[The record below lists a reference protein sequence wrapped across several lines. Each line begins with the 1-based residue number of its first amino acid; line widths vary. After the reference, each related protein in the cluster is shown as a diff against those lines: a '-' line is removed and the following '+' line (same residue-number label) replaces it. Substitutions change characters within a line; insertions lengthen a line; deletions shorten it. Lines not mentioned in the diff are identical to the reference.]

1 MTIKNLNDSIS
12 GGMISNCAVTDRRKM
27 VVHKNIFGHGLFA
40 ASTKKNQKLATC
52 NFRSQNGKLL
62 IEDDD

>member
-12 GGMISNCAVTDRRKM
+12 GGMISECTVTDRRKM

-40 ASTKKNQKLATC
+40 YR
-52 NFRSQNGKLL
+52 FY
-62 IEDDD
+62 